1 MRDLAAQ
8 IWGNLSANRLRSF
21 LTMFGIAW
29 GVMTIVILS
38 ATGEGF
44 QRGNEH
50 VLRELGKNILI
61 IRNGRTSRQAGGE
74 RAGRLIRLRLDDVRA
89 LQERA
94 TLLEHV
100 SPELM
105 RYNVRVKSAYN
116 SNTLQMSGVW
126 PTYQYMRTIEVDRG
140 RLLRDIDG
148 ADARRVVVVGF
159 EAGKLLFADRDPIGQ
174 ELLLNGVPYHVVGR
188 VRKKLQ
194 DSNYT
199 GQDDE
204 RLFIPYE
211 SARRDFPLPYEH
223 DTDDGLSAIIAS
235 SRPSVVEDLRRLFE
249 GGGGL
254 FSFILGG
261 GGPAERQVREILGP
275 RKGFD
280 PRDTEA
286 ISFWNTAM
294 ESVMFEKMIEAMH
307 EFFLAVSL
315 ITLALGG
322 IGVMNIMLVSVRERT
337 PEIGLRKALGATPA
351 IIQRQFFV
359 EGLVLTL
366 LSGGIGLLLGV
377 GACQLVNLLP
387 MPPRFQGMVVTWGT
401 SLLSLGALAVVGVVF
416 STYPAKRAASLTPTE
431 ALRYEQ

>member
-1 MRDLAAQ
+1 MRDLLAQ
-8 IWGNLSANRLRSF
+8 IWANLASNRLRSF

-44 QRGNEH
+44 LRGNET
-50 VLRELGKNILI
+50 VLRELGKNIVI
-61 IRNGRTSRQAGGE
+61 IRNGRTSLQAGGE
-74 RAGRLIRLRLDDVRA
+74 RAGRFIRLSLDDVRA

-94 TLLEHV
+94 TLLEFV

-105 RYNVRVKSAYN
+105 RYGVRAKSPYN

-126 PTYQYMRTIEVDRG
+126 PSYQYMRTIEVDLG
-140 RLLRDIDG
+140 RPLRD
-148 ADARRVVVVGF
+148 ADCAEAHRVVVLGF
-159 EAGKLLFADRDPIGQ
+159 EASKLLFADRDPIGQ
-174 ELLLNGVPYHVVGR
+174 ELLLNGVPYRVVGR

-199 GQDDE
+199 GADDE

-211 SARRDFPLPYEH
+211 AARRDFPLRGES
-223 DTDDGLSAIIAS
+223 DTSDSLSAIIAN
-235 SRPSVVEDLRRLFE
+235 SRPAVVQDLRRRFE
-249 GGGGL
+249 QGEDL
-254 FSFILGG
+254 MTYILGG
-261 GGPAERQVREILGP
+261 GGPVEQQIRDVLGP

-280 PRDTEA
+280 PADTEA

-294 ESVMFEKMIEAMH
+294 EAVMFEKMIGAMH

-337 PEIGLRKALGATPA
+337 HEIGLRKALGAPPRV
-351 IIQRQFFV
+351 IQRQFFL
-359 EGLVLTL
+359 E
-366 LSGGIGLLLGV
+366 GLLLTLVSGTIGFALGV
-377 GACQLVNLLP
+377 GMCALVNLLP
-387 MPPRFQGMVVTWGT
+387 MPARFQGMTITWGT
-401 SLLSLGALAVVGVVF
+401 SALAICALVVVRVAF
-416 STYPAKRAASLTPTE
+416 STYPARRAAGLAPAE
-431 ALRYEQ
+431 ALRYEL

>member
-1 MRDLAAQ
+1 
-8 IWGNLSANRLRSF
+8 
-21 LTMFGIAW
+21 MFGIAW

-74 RAGRLIRLRLDDVRA
+74 RAGRVIRLKLDDVYA

-94 TLLEHV
+94 SLLERI

-105 RYNVRVKSAYN
+105 RYGVRVKSAYN
-116 SNTLQMSGVW
+116 ANTLQMSGVW
-126 PTYQYMRTIEVDRG
+126 PAYQYTRTIEVDRG
-140 RLLRDIDG
+140 RLLRDIDC
-148 ADARRVVVVGF
+148 AEARRVVVIGF
-159 EAGKLLFADRDPIGQ
+159 EASKLLFADRDPIGQ
-174 ELLLNGVPYHVVGR
+174 ELLLNGVPYRVVGR

-211 SARRDFPLPYEH
+211 AARRDFPLPNQQ
-223 DTDDGLSAIIAS
+223 DTDDGLSAIIAAC
-235 SRPSVVEDLRRLFE
+235 RPEVVADLRRRFE
-249 GGGGL
+249 KGGGL
-254 FSFILGG
+254 FTFVLGG
-261 GGPAERQVREILGP
+261 GGPAEQQVRETLGP

-280 PRDTEA
+280 PDDTEA
-286 ISFWNTAM
+286 LSFWNTAM
-294 ESVMFEKMIEAMH
+294 ESIMFEKMIEAMH
-307 EFFLAVSL
+307 HFFMAVSL

-351 IIQRQFFV
+351 DIQRQFFV
-359 EGLVLTL
+359 EGLILTL
-366 LSGGIGLLLGV
+366 LAGGIGLLLGV
-377 GACQLVNLLP
+377 VVCQLVNLLP
-387 MPPRFQGMVVTWGT
+387 MPPRFQGMAVTWGT
-401 SLLSLGALAVVGVVF
+401 SLLSLGALALVGVLF
-416 STYPAKRAASLTPTE
+416 STYPARRAASLTPTE
-431 ALRYEQ
+431 ALRYEL

>member
-1 MRDLAAQ
+1 MRDLLAQ
-8 IWGNLSANRLRSF
+8 IWANLSANRLRSF

-61 IRNGRTSRQAGGE
+61 IRNGRTSLQAGGE
-74 RAGRLIRLRLDDVRA
+74 RAGRVIRLRLDDVHA
-89 LQERA
+89 LQARA

-105 RYNVRVKSAYN
+105 RYSVRVRSAYN
-116 SNTLQMSGVW
+116 ANALQLSGVW
-126 PTYQYMRTIEVDRG
+126 PSYQYMRTIEVDRG
-140 RLLRDIDG
+140 RLIRDIDC
-148 ADARRVVVVGF
+148 AEARRVVVIGF
-159 EAGKLLFADRDPIGQ
+159 DASKLLFADRDPVGQ
-174 ELLLNGVPYHVVGR
+174 ELLLNGVPYRVVGR

-211 SARRDFPLPYEH
+211 TARKDFPLPYEH
-223 DTDDGLSAIIAS
+223 DTDESLSAIIAN
-235 SRPSVVEDLRRLFE
+235 SRPSVVEDLRRVFE
-249 GGGGL
+249 NGSGL
-254 FSFILGG
+254 FAFVLGG

-280 PRDTEA
+280 PRDVEA

-307 EFFLAVSL
+307 DFFLAVSL

-351 IIQRQFFV
+351 NIQRQFFI

-366 LSGGIGLLLGV
+366 LSGGIGLLLGL
-377 GACQLVNLLP
+377 GACRAVNLLP
-387 MPPRFQGMVVTWGT
+387 MPARFQGMVVTWST
-401 SLLSLGALAVVGVVF
+401 SLLALGALAVVGVVF
-416 STYPAKRAASLTPTE
+416 STYPARRASKLTPTE
-431 ALRYEQ
+431 ALRYEL

>member
-8 IWGNLSANRLRSF
+8 IWANLASNRLRTF

-74 RAGRLIRLRLDDVRA
+74 RAGRVIRLKLDDVYA

-94 TLLEHV
+94 SLLERI

-105 RYNVRVKSAYN
+105 RYGVRVKSAYN
-116 SNTLQMSGVW
+116 ANTLQMSGVW
-126 PTYQYMRTIEVDRG
+126 PAYQYTRTIEVDRG
-140 RLLRDIDG
+140 RLLRDIDC
-148 ADARRVVVVGF
+148 AEARRVVVIGF
-159 EAGKLLFADRDPIGQ
+159 EASKLLFADRDPIGQ
-174 ELLLNGVPYHVVGR
+174 ELLLNGVPYRVVGR

-211 SARRDFPLPYEH
+211 TARKDFPLPYEH
-223 DTDDGLSAIIAS
+223 DTDESLSAIIAN
-235 SRPSVVEDLRRLFE
+235 SRPSVVEDLRRVFE
-249 GGGGL
+249 NGSGL
-254 FSFILGG
+254 FAFVLGG

-280 PRDTEA
+280 PRDVEA

-307 EFFLAVSL
+307 DFFLAVSL

-351 IIQRQFFV
+351 IIQRQFFI

-366 LSGGIGLLLGV
+366 LSGGIGLLLGL
-377 GACQLVNLLP
+377 GACRAVNLLP
-387 MPPRFQGMVVTWGT
+387 MPARFQGMTVTWST
-401 SLLSLGALAVVGVVF
+401 SLLALGALAVVGVVF
-416 STYPAKRAASLTPTE
+416 STYPARRASKLTPTE
-431 ALRYEQ
+431 ALRYEL